1 MILGSADSKWSA
13 EPLSGKA
20 KRRNGKVASFLRADD
35 KLAPV
40 DTVGL
45 YRVKVVLK
53 LRADGAPRTI
63 YAVAMKMLKT
73 EFGDKFSQVFKTIT
87 VDNGSEFADFAQIE
101 QWGTDVFFVHPYT
114 SWERPQNERHN
125 GLFRTFVSKGAS
137 LENYSAEYIL
147 SAADELNGRPR
158 KKLGY
163 RTPEELFEAFLDSVF
178 AA

>member
-63 YAVAMKMLKT
+63 YASKLAEK
-73 EFGDKFSQVFKTIT
+73 
-87 VDNGSEFADFAQIE
+87 QIE
-101 QWGTDVFFVHPYT
+101 QHIISSCFTRISEIYFYIEQSNFPLSFVVI
-114 SWERPQNERHN
+114 
-125 GLFRTFVSKGAS
+125 F
-137 LENYSAEYIL
+137 L
-147 SAADELNGRPR
+147 STYRNTNAIIIQQLQPR
-158 KKLGY
+158 KIFIKL
-163 RTPEELFEAFLDSVF
+163 LDMP
-178 AA
+178 